1 MNTHSAK
8 PPFRAF
14 TVSKKGEGQND
25 FWTQIGAAFPHHDGL
40 GFNVLLQALPIDGR
54 IVLRPAKETKPVG
67 EALE

>member
-1 MNTHSAK
+1 MNRHSAK

-54 IVLRPAKETKPVG
+54 IVLRPAKETKPV